1 MDAGREELVH
11 RLLADALV
19 RSASM
24 ARRLI
29 VQGAVQVNG
38 TTVHDMQAQVA
49 ASATVQVG
57 RGQAG
62 PPERANWD
70 QGEKPCQ

>member
-1 MDAGREELVH
+1 MDAEREELVH

-38 TTVHDMQAQVA
+38 MTVHDMPAQVA

-57 RGQAG
+57 GGQAG
-62 PPERANWD
+62 PPDCASLD
-70 QGEKPCQ
+70 QGEKPCR